1 MAQQEQ
7 EQADSVEVY
16 IHFAPTRDPAERGMG
31 RLERKQAALTQR
43 QELEAL
49 LKANE
54 VTRRNDADG
63 NAAIRANFRS
73 QRKGKKHGLQE
84 GVALGWRPGVAL
96 SSGTIQDQVHAKSA
110 MYGDGKRQ
118 EQERMAKLRQSGI
131 FDEFLQGKKR
141 HRWRES
147 ESTHLSIPLSDT
159 APSSHEARLDG
170 VCSTTTSSR

>member
-110 MYGDGKRQ
+110 MYGD
-118 EQERMAKLRQSGI
+118 
-131 FDEFLQGKKR
+131 
-141 HRWRES
+141 
-147 ESTHLSIPLSDT
+147 
-159 APSSHEARLDG
+159 
-170 VCSTTTSSR
+170 